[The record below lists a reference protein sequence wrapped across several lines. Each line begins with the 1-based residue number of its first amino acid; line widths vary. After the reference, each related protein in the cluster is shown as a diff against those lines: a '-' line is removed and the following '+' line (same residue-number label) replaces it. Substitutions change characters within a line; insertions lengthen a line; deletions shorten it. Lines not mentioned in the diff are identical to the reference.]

1 MTQIAHRDGSAGPT
15 AIRVALLQ
23 VSSDA
28 REPAPDRIER
38 VLGMLEDTLPQA
50 DLAVLPELWISGA
63 FDLPLA
69 REVAAP
75 LDSPVVQ
82 RIQAMAASAQTWV
95 HAGSYAER
103 LPDGS
108 TFNTAVLIGPDGQI
122 VATYR
127 KRHLFG
133 FETGERTLITAG
145 DALVVAETPLGPT
158 GIATCYDLR
167 FPEMFRSLVDAG
179 ATTFL
184 LSSGWPTPR
193 IEHWRVLARARA
205 IEDLAWVVACNG
217 VGSHADVTLGGHSV
231 VVDPQG
237 TVIAEAGDGETVLFA
252 DIEPGRAQEW
262 RKAFPVLGDRRDVTG
277 S

>member
-1 MTQIAHRDGSAGPT
+1 MS
-15 AIRVALLQ
+15 RVALLQ

-28 REPAPDRIER
+28 RETVPHRIER
-38 VLGMLEDTLPQA
+38 VLGMLGEALPHA
-50 DLAVLPELWISGA
+50 DLAVLPELWIPGA

-75 LDSPVVQ
+75 LDSPVLQ
-82 RIQAMAASAQTWV
+82 RIQSMAAAAGTWV

-103 LPDGS
+103 LPDGR
-108 TFNTAVLIGPDGQI
+108 TFNTAVLIGPDGSV

-133 FETGERTLITAG
+133 FETGERTLMSAG
-145 DALVVAETPLGPT
+145 DALVVAETPLGHT
-158 GIATCYDLR
+158 GLATCYDLR
-167 FPEMFRSLVDAG
+167 FPEMFRGLVDAG
-179 ATTFL
+179 ATAFL
-184 LSSGWPTPR
+184 LASGWPLPR

-217 VGSHADVTLGGHSV
+217 VGSHADITLGGHSI

-237 TVIAEAGDGETVLFA
+237 NVIAEAGDAEEILFA
-252 DIEPGRAQEW
+252 DVAPGRSQEW
-262 RKAFPVLGDRRDVTG
+262 REAFPVLGDRR
-277 S
+277 

>member
-1 MTQIAHRDGSAGPT
+1 MLG
-15 AIRVALLQ
+15 
-23 VSSDA
+23 DA
-28 REPAPDRIER
+28 
-38 VLGMLEDTLPQA
+38 LPQA
-50 DLAVLPELWISGA
+50 DIVVLPELWVSGA

-82 RIQAMAASAQTWV
+82 SVQALATKAGTWV

-103 LPDGS
+103 LPDGR
-108 TFNTAVLIGPDGQI
+108 TFNTAVLIGPDGEI
-122 VATYR
+122 IATYR

-133 FETGERTLITAG
+133 FADGERTLMSSG
-145 DALVVAETPLGPT
+145 DALVVAETPLGAT
-158 GIATCYDLR
+158 GLATCYDLR
-167 FPEMFRSLVDAG
+167 FPEMFRNLVDAG
-179 ATTFL
+179 AETFL

-217 VGSHADVTLGGHSV
+217 VGSHAGITLGGHSI

-237 TVIAEAGDGETVLFA
+237 NIIAEAGDDETVLYA
-252 DIEPGRAQEW
+252 DVDVTRAAQW
-262 RKAFPVLGDRRDVTG
+262 RAEFPVLGDRR
-277 S
+277 

>member
-1 MTQIAHRDGSAGPT
+1 
-15 AIRVALLQ
+15 
-23 VSSDA
+23 
-28 REPAPDRIER
+28 
-38 VLGMLEDTLPQA
+38 MLTEVLPQA
-50 DLAVLPELWISGA
+50 DIAVLPELWISGA

-75 LDSPVVQ
+75 LDSPPLS
-82 RIQAMAASAQTWV
+82 RIRALAAETGTWV

-103 LPDGS
+103 LPDGR
-108 TFNTAVLIGPDGQI
+108 TFNTAVLIGPDGGI

-133 FETGERTLITAG
+133 FATGERTLMSAG
-145 DALVVAETPLGPT
+145 DALVVAETPLGAT

-167 FPEMFRSLVDAG
+167 FPEMFRDLVDAG
-179 ATTFL
+179 AETFL

-205 IEDLAWVVACNG
+205 IEDLAWLVACNG
-217 VGSHADVTLGGHSV
+217 VGSHADITLGGHSI

-237 TVIAEAGDGETVLFA
+237 NVIAEAGSEETVLFA
-252 DIEPGRAQEW
+252 DVEPAQSAQW
-262 RKAFPVLGDRRDVTG
+262 RESFPVLGDRR
-277 S
+277 

>member
-1 MTQIAHRDGSAGPT
+1 MTRI
-15 AIRVALLQ
+15 ALLQ

-28 REPAPDRIER
+28 SEPAADRIER
-38 VLGMLEDTLPQA
+38 VLDMLGEVLPEV
-50 DLAVLPELWISGA
+50 DVAVLPELWISGA

-82 RIQAMAASAQTWV
+82 RIRSMAAQAQTWI

-103 LPDGS
+103 LPDGR
-108 TFNTAVLIGPDGQI
+108 TFNTAVLIGPDGEI

-133 FETGERTLITAG
+133 FADGERTLMSSG
-145 DALVVAETPLGPT
+145 DALVVAETPLGAT
-158 GIATCYDLR
+158 GLATCYDLR
-167 FPEMFRSLVDAG
+167 FPEMFRDLVDAG
-179 ATTFL
+179 AESFL
-184 LSSGWPTPR
+184 LASGWPTAR

-205 IEDLAWVVACNG
+205 IEDQAWLVACNG
-217 VGSHADVTLGGHSV
+217 VGSHADVTLGGHSI

-237 TVIAEAGDGETVLFA
+237 TIIAEAGEAETVLVA
-252 DIEPGRAQEW
+252 DIDAAVASQW
-262 RKAFPVLGDRRDVTG
+262 RRAFPVLGDRVG
-277 S
+277 VSAS